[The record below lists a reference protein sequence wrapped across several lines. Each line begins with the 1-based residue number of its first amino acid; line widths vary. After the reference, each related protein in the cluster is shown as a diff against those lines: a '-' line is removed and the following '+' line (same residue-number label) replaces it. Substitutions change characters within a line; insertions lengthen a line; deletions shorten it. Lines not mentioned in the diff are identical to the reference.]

1 MGSIYKG
8 EKAGIFV
15 DTLFL
20 ENGEG
25 TSGPTIKSDNNNA
38 WGLASIA
45 RTYEAVTATGV
56 LIGPDDSGKTFS
68 NDGAASFVELEL
80 NLTSGNMVEV
90 GVNYNF
96 VRIASQEL
104 RIRPLTGRIIYS
116 SGVMAD
122 TKALSINSDGG
133 KLSLV
138 YDGNDNW
145 IATTEFGTLVEEL

>member
-1 MGSIYKG
+1 MGFIYEG

-15 DTLFL
+15 NTLFL
-20 ENGEG
+20 ENGDG
-25 TSGPTIKSDNNNA
+25 TGGPSIKSANNNA
-38 WGLASIA
+38 WSLASIA
-45 RTYEAVTATGV
+45 RTYEAVTATG
-56 LIGPDDSGKTFS
+56 LIVGSDDSGKTFS
-68 NDGAASFVELEL
+68 NDGAASFVELAL
-80 NLTSGNMVEV
+80 NISSGNLSEI

-96 VRIASQEL
+96 VRITSQEL
-104 RIRPLTGRIIYS
+104 RIRPLTGRIMYS

-122 TKALSINSDGG
+122 TKALSLTTDGA